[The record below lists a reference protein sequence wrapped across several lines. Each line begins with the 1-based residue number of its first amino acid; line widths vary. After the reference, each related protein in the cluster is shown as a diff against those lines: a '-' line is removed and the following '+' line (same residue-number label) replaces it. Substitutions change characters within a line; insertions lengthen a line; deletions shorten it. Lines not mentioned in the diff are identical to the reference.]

1 MKEQSAFLEVM
12 GDSPRNRILQY
23 FVECDNLD
31 IAIADVIEEHK
42 LNKATAYN
50 EIKKIIKQ
58 EIIKQSRKVG
68 NTQLYRL
75 NKENRISRD
84 LLKIM
89 EICIDRVCEEY
100 AEKEEIPIKTKSK
113 KTKLKKH

>member
-31 IAIADVIEEHK
+31 VAIADIIEEHK

-75 NKENRISRD
+75 NKENRISKD
-84 LLKIM
+84 LLKVM

-100 AEKEEIPIKTKSK
+100 GEKEKIAVKKIKVK
-113 KTKLKKH
+113 KKKN